1 MANHRPKSLSELN
14 NVYDKAMRAERAI
27 KEGSDML
34 SIPEPETAPESEN
47 IFQQLENKAAEAHK
61 NQVFDP
67 DITNIA
73 NDFLKRY
80 AQPEKPKKA
89 PVQEIKRP
97 APSIQVYHT
106 PVKEPEKKADDVPLN
121 TGSNF
126 ASSFSAP
133 QAPVHKPAHE
143 VPSVREVM
151 PEAPEQQAPV
161 QTAVPAPAVQKVTPK
176 VKAPENEK
184 APETKKAPVKAQP
197 ETKFDHT
204 PRPAPSRVRITS
216 TERSELM
223 EEYMRVMSDD
233 DDEPSAK
240 KSVFSFFKKKRKYD
254 EDDFEAEDNL
264 YDSYDE
270 TQEYS
275 NEEEP
280 VTEYKDEYSNSPE
293 EDETAEVQPEQE
305 PMNLYDYMAADLDFD
320 AEDEYEEDEDSALD
334 VSFIS
339 VSAPKEEITY
349 DPQEVYHDTESVS
362 DAADEAMEAQE
373 VSEELVEESE
383 AIEDTAE
390 EIAVYPSEE
399 PQAEDTAEY
408 EEAQEDVVYPDAP
421 TAGMVFEDVFS
432 VSDES
437 KRSLTGGN
445 WTEVF
450 GEELPE
456 SVSDEAEEI
465 IPEAEAEEIQETAEE
480 VVVYPTEEI
489 VEDEAETTEEI
500 AEEEYAPETEE
511 AQQAEAVI
519 YPAEESEA
527 SEQDYYEE
535 PQGTAEEDYSE
546 EIEEASED
554 AEEEFDDYD
563 APKKR
568 TGLKILMSIAV
579 VICFI
584 AAVATGLLSALIGV
598 DTGKAFS
605 GNLRAF
611 SVPETIEAIG
621 LNEGDLVIT
630 ENIYAQSDNLY
641 VFVNQATH
649 TYDFGKVTAST
660 TNLSGDY
667 LYITETADGSQL
679 INRDLSMGVIVDTY
693 SGIGSMLSAICDY
706 SIVIIISLVIFIAA
720 LIACLIIITRKRR
733 LYEEASAIYDHRD
746 PDNGHDDDD
755 DNESDDENNN
765 GEYYSDYDTDGI
777 EQGLFSGI

>member
-34 SIPEPETAPESEN
+34 SIPEPDTAPESEN

-61 NQVFDP
+61 NQAFDP

-80 AQPEKPKKA
+80 AQSEKPKA

-126 ASSFSAP
+126 ADYFSAP
-133 QAPVHKPAHE
+133 EAPVYKPAHE
-143 VPSVREVM
+143 IPTVRETV
-151 PEAPEQQAPV
+151 PEVPAQQPPV
-161 QTAVPAPAVQKVTPK
+161 QTAVPAPTVQKVAAAPA
-176 VKAPENEK
+176 VKAPTATKVAE
-184 APETKKAPVKAQP
+184 PEATPVKAQP

-233 DDEPSAK
+233 DDEPSTK
-240 KSVFSFFKKKRKYD
+240 KSVFSFFKKKKKYD
-254 EDDFEAEDNL
+254 DDDFDTADEL
-264 YDSYDE
+264 FDSYDE
-270 TQEYS
+270 SDENS
-275 NEEEP
+275 AEESD
-280 VTEYKDEYSNSPE
+280 TEYVDEYSNSPE
-293 EDETAEVQPEQE
+293 ENDTAETQE
-305 PMNLYDYMAADLDFD
+305 SMDLYDYMEADLDFD

-334 VSFIS
+334 ISFMS
-339 VSAPKEEITY
+339 VSAPKEDITY
-349 DPQEVYHDTESVS
+349 DPQEVYQNAEAVS
-362 DAADEAMEAQE
+362 DMTDESEGEIQAVTEETPAFEEVAEEAETAQE
-373 VSEELVEESE
+373 ETEE
-383 AIEDTAE
+383 
-390 EIAVYPSEE
+390 AVIYPE
-399 PQAEDTAEY
+399 
-408 EEAQEDVVYPDAP
+408 EEAQTAEDEVVYPDAP
-421 TAGMVFEDVFS
+421 PAGMVFEDVFS

-437 KRSLTGGN
+437 KRSHTGGN

-450 GEELPE
+450 DEELPE
-456 SVSDEAEEI
+456 SLNDEAEEI
-465 IPEAEAEEIQETAEE
+465 ICVPEELDEAEEISQET
-480 VVVYPTEEI
+480 VVYPTEET
-489 VEDEAETTEEI
+489 VQETAEEI
-500 AEEEYAPETEE
+500 IEEEP
-511 AQQAEAVI
+511 QQNEAVI
-519 YPAEESEA
+519 YPTEEAEETF
-527 SEQDYYEE
+527 QDYPTEATESDGEE
-535 PQGTAEEDYSE
+535 AEEAEED
-546 EIEEASED
+546 
-554 AEEEFDDYD
+554 FDDYD

-584 AAVATGLLSALIGV
+584 AAAATAIISGVFGV

-611 SVPETIEAIG
+611 SVPETEAIG
-621 LNEGDLVIT
+621 LNKGDLVIT
-630 ENIYAQSDNLY
+630 ENVYAQADDLY

-667 LYITETADGSQL
+667 LYITQTADGVQL
-679 INRDLSMGVIVDTY
+679 INRDLSMGVIVAKY
-693 SGIGSMLSAICDY
+693 SSVGSVLSVICDY
-706 SIVIIISLVIFIAA
+706 SILIIVSLVIFIAA
-720 LIACLIIITRKRR
+720 LIVCLVIITRKRR
-733 LYEEASAIYDHRD
+733 LYEEASAIYDHMERS
-746 PDNGHDDDD
+746 DNDDDD
-755 DNESDDENNN
+755 GSDDNNSDESN
-765 GEYYSDYDTDGI
+765 NDDEYYGDYDTDGI